1 MPLLYLRDRI
11 LSLCL
16 VLASAEAYTKFSPIC
31 SVPAAHVNFVSS
43 PDSRGT
49 LDILWNSLFMII
61 ACTWTIQHLN
71 VPEQRNG
78 HDPGQI
84 GDLKWKLKRFLQ
96 SAKWMVITMLAPE
109 FIMGMAFYDLL
120 WAKRC
125 HRKLRGFA
133 SQDQVPW
140 TLAYAWVP
148 DGAWARRSWVGLL
161 WPDSRSSGARRVSAV
176 EMQMVGVRRVVGVT
190 GQENRRECVVQVS
203 VLSKPELRGLLW
215 LRRYCQSALAVHW
228 LEVGCG
234 H

>member
-78 HDPGQI
+78 RNPGWV
-84 GDLKWKLKRFLQ
+84 GDLKWRLKGFLQ
-96 SAKWMVITMLAPE
+96 SAKWMVITVLAPE

-120 WAKRC
+120 WAKRHHQKLLEFASRDLGLWLMPIMQTWESLWYKARSRKMSVQYHIF
-125 HRKLRGFA
+125 HRKR
-133 SQDQVPW
+133 
-140 TLAYAWVP
+140 
-148 DGAWARRSWVGLL
+148 
-161 WPDSRSSGARRVSAV
+161 
-176 EMQMVGVRRVVGVT
+176 
-190 GQENRRECVVQVS
+190 
-203 VLSKPELRGLLW
+203 
-215 LRRYCQSALAVHW
+215 
-228 LEVGCG
+228 
-234 H
+234 